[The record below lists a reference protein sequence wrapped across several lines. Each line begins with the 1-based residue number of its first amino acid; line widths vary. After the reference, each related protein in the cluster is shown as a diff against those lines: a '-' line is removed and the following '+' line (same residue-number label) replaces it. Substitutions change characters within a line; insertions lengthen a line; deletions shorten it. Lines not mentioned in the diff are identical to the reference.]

1 MPGPFQKEFPPP
13 AEEAGHGF
21 RERPAAVP
29 PEPFAGFPF
38 LLVLEGSVDGNR
50 HKNVRRP
57 DGYRSQ
63 PGHRRRRPQSPEPE
77 CTGRRDRPRDVRR
90 SRTHPPDNFFSMRHM
105 AAGGGRS
112 GSVCGNRRS
121 RGRTRRI
128 PPAGGAIP
136 CCPDK
141 LRDFIW
147 QREAASVSGAP
158 ERHQKPW
165 SKSLFGRG
173 TVSGKN
179 RPHPAAAPQGSL
191 PHIAEKGR
199 PSAWTAAPSRQ
210 SRGFRPLAVCAES
223 CIMEETST
231 ASRLGTGRSHPHE
244 YRRVPDLQS
253 AAGISGPG

>member
-1 MPGPFQKEFPPP
+1 MEIGIKMSGGQTDTGAKRDIAGAGLNHRSRNAQD
-13 AEEAGHGF
+13 AETAC
-21 RERPAAVP
+21 AM
-29 PEPFAGFPF
+29 FAGAAHIRLTTVFRC
-38 LLVLEGSVDGNR
+38 GIW
-50 HKNVRRP
+50 RP
-57 DGYRSQ
+57 
-63 PGHRRRRPQSPEPE
+63 
-77 CTGRRDRPRDVRR
+77 
-90 SRTHPPDNFFSMRHM
+90 
-105 AAGGGRS
+105 GGRS

-128 PPAGGAIP
+128 PPAGEAIP
-136 CCPDK
+136 CRPDK

-147 QREAASVSGAP
+147 QREAAPVSGAP

-179 RPHPAAAPQGSL
+179 RPHPAAAPPGSL

-223 CIMEETST
+223 CIMEKTST

-253 AAGISGPG
+253 TAGISGPG